1 MEQNRAKKVLVGIS
15 GGVDSAVAVY
25 LLQKQGYEVI
35 GLYLKMHEDVPH
47 EENILKIEKL
57 SKLLNFKYFVEDIT
71 QQFQEKVFNYFI
83 ESYKNGDTPNPCAM
97 CNREIKFGEFIP
109 FLEKYGCE
117 YLATGHYARNDGEF
131 LYKGKDTKKDQS
143 YFMFGIKKEIL
154 KKSLFPLGDYR
165 KEEIKEIA
173 GKIGLQE
180 FASGRESQDICFIP
194 TNYIDVL
201 GKYFKTDLKGKV
213 VNTKR
218 EIVGNHKG
226 YMHYTIGQRKGFTL
240 FKSHKPHYVI
250 GIDSSKNQIIVGDK
264 YQLEKKMVFLKQ
276 CNLFIDKKSFDCE
289 VKVRY
294 RTEPVKAKVKM
305 DGGKATVF
313 LEKPVS
319 GVAKG
324 QACVF
329 YKGDKV
335 LGGGWIRGGKNLP
348 NSKFFKNK
356 K

>member
-109 FLEKYGCE
+109 FLEKYDCE

-180 FASGRESQDICFIP
+180 FASARESQDICFIP

-329 YKGDKV
+329 YKGDKL
-335 LGGGWIRGGKNLP
+335 LGGGWIRGGKNLQ
-348 NSKFFKNK
+348 NSKFTKNK
-356 K
+356 R